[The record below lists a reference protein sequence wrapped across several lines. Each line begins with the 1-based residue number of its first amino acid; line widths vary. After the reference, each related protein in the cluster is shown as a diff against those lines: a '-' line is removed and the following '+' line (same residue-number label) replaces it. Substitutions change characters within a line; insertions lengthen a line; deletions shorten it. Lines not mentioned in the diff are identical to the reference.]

1 MRFPIPVIF
10 FALVFPATL
19 WSDAVSDDASTDVDE
34 QIRAL
39 KQTVSLEA
47 ISVEQQDE
55 SADKDTTSTHQSA
68 TPGIKSLRLQDRLQA
83 IDAQINRDADEDGFS
98 ISNGDCDDH
107 DPLTYPGA
115 YELRDN
121 IDNNC
126 DGVVDNAV
134 TAEAG

>member
-1 MRFPIPVIF
+1 MRFPILFIF
-10 FALVFPATL
+10 FTLVFPATV
-19 WSDAVSDDASTDVDE
+19 WSDAVSDGVFTDVDE
-34 QIRAL
+34 QIRTL

-47 ISVEQQDE
+47 MSAEQQDV
-55 SADKDTTSTHQSA
+55 SADKDATLTHEPATS
-68 TPGIKSLRLQDRLQA
+68 GIKSLRLQDRLRA
-83 IDAQINRDADEDGFS
+83 IDMQINRDADEDGFS

-115 YELRDN
+115 YELQDK

-134 TAEAG
+134 ATKAG